1 MKHYL
6 VKVCSIYSLSGR
18 KRIPVGGENEK
29 IASIGGTDHEK
40 ATVLS
45 QVSKMLSR
53 GYTWNNHFIYFVTAC
68 EHEAQKVA
76 KFEDD
81 FKEDLLSICEVR
93 FKLCCTMAMC
103 LQ

>member
-6 VKVCSIYSLSGR
+6 VKVHSIYSLS
-18 KRIPVGGENEK
+18 KSKEIPVGGENER
-29 IASIGGTDHEK
+29 IASIGGTDYKEV
-40 ATVLS
+40 TVLS
-45 QVSKMLSR
+45 QVSKILSC
-53 GYTWNNHFIYFVTAC
+53 GYSWNNHFIYLVTAC
-68 EHEAQKVA
+68 ETEAQKVA

-93 FKLCCTMAMC
+93 FKLCSTMTMC

>member
-1 MKHYL
+1 M
-6 VKVCSIYSLSGR
+6 KVCSIYSLRGR
-18 KRIPVGGENEK
+18 KGIPVGDKNEK
-29 IASIGGTDHEK
+29 IASVGGTDHEK

-45 QVSKMLSR
+45 QVSNMLSR
-53 GYTWNNHFIYFVTAC
+53 DYTWNNHFIYLVTAC
-68 EHEAQKVA
+68 EPEAQKVA

-93 FKLCCTMAMC
+93 FKLCSTMTMC